1 MLLSQ
6 KGSGVCAMNTA
17 IGAIS
22 GMPAP
27 SVNSTATKDYTVDP
41 MILTDDEFRLFSQL
55 IYDESGI
62 SLREAKRDFLQ
73 ARLQKRAAVNQLS
86 SFYRYYKLV
95 TDRAQGQRELMDLMD
110 SLTINETS
118 FFRIKPQFD
127 LLANYVIPE
136 LKKKKNNSKKL
147 RFWSAGCS
155 KGQEAYSIAMSLLQ
169 HLEIPNAWD
178 IRIVASD
185 ISLKA
190 LERAQE
196 GLYHEFE
203 VDVVKPRW
211 REMHFTRKNES
222 YQIKP
227 HVQRLVVF
235 DYHNLKHENGMK
247 GLDAIF
253 CRNVMIYFDEH
264 EQRRL
269 IEKFHASL
277 ADGGYLFLG
286 HTESLQGLSDK
297 FQFIYRNKG
306 AVYQKRGPEID

>member
-1 MLLSQ
+1 
-6 KGSGVCAMNTA
+6 MNTA
-17 IGAIS
+17 IGSIS
-22 GMPAP
+22 GIPAP
-27 SVNSTATKDYTVDP
+27 SVNCTETKDYTVDP

-62 SLREAKRDFLQ
+62 SLKEAKRDFLQ
-73 ARLQKRAAVNQLS
+73 VRLQKRAAVNRLS

-95 TDRAQGQRELMDLMD
+95 TDRAQGQRELLDLMD

-169 HLEIPNAWD
+169 HIDLPNAWD

-203 VDVVKPRW
+203 VEVVTPQW
-211 REMHFTRKNES
+211 REMHFTRKNEN

-269 IEKFHASL
+269 IEKFHGSL